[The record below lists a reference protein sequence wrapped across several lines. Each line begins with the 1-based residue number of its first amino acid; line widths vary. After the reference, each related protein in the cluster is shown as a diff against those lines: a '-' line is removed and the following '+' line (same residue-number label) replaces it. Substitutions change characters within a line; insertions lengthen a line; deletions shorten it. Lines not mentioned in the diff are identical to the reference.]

1 MAYYTAPNKTV
12 KRLSKSSGSSGS
24 SDSSDS
30 KLGSGISGLLK
41 SPYLWA
47 AILAFIA
54 VLVYLKYRNQ
64 V

>member
-12 KRLSKSSGSSGS
+12 KRLSKSSDS

-30 KLGSGISGLLK
+30 KLGSGISGLLT

-47 AILAFIA
+47 AIIICLVIA
-54 VLVYLKYRNQ
+54 VYFKYYRN
-64 V
+64 